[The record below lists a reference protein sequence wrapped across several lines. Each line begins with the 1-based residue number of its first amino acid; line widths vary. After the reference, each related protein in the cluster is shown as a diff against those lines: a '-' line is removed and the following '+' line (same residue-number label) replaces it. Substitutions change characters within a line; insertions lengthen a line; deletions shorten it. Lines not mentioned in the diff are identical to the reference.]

1 MFQDPSFYI
10 VISAITLAMV
20 GVIATAGLRGW
31 RDWIDFKRAEL
42 ESMHR
47 PSTEGVPSA
56 VSRSSVATFA
66 ETSVRTAVCAAN
78 CVTSS
83 PIGSGSGREER

>member
-10 VISAITLAMV
+10 VIGAITLAMV

-42 ESMHR
+42 ESMHC

-56 VSRSSVATFA
+56 VSRIEVADLKERVKKLEA
-66 ETSVRTAVCAAN
+66 IAAG
-78 CVTSS
+78 
-83 PIGSGSGREER
+83 IDI